1 LWLSWAFFI
10 LGLSFLFAVVGDLSR
25 GDMRELAA
33 EVVVAFFAVP
43 SFGLALVLR
52 WLARER
58 RHF

>member
-1 LWLSWAFFI
+1 
-10 LGLSFLFAVVGDLSR
+10 
-25 GDMRELAA
+25 MRELAA